1 MGSKNLREQIFRHL
15 DGVVTVPIAL
25 SLHQKGILAEISNH
39 DQLDLDLINE
49 KFNANKGYLNVDLRV
64 LASQGFIYYEV
75 NNSTQKIIISRNQK
89 TAEFIDNIHRYYLVH
104 VLTNSSD

>member
-25 SLHQKGILAEISNH
+25 SLHQKGILDEISNH

-49 KFNANKGYLNVDLRV
+49 KFKANKGYLNVALRV
-64 LASQGFIYYEV
+64 LASQGFINYEV
-75 NNSTQKIIISRNQK
+75 NNSTQKIIISKNQK
-89 TAEFIDNIHRYYLVH
+89 NC
-104 VLTNSSD
+104 